1 MSQVQQVLKISLEQQ
16 LDWTKEQVQILDEM
30 DIKLRE
36 MKKIAEYA
44 AANKLSSTE
53 MEKLNGQLNVL
64 QTEVRLLVAQ
74 RHTVFG

>member
-1 MSQVQQVLKISLEQQ
+1 MSQVQQVLKSSLEQQ

-30 DIKLRE
+30 DVKLRE
-36 MKKIAEYA
+36 MKKIAVYA
-44 AANKLSSTE
+44 AVNILSATE

-64 QTEVRLLVAQ
+64 QNEVRALEAQ